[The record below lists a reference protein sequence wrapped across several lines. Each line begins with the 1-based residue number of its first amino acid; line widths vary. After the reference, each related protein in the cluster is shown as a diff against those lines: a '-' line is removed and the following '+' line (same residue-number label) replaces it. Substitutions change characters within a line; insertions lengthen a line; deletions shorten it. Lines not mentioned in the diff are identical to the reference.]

1 MDHSQAQGESFIL
14 FELAGTT
21 YGAPSR
27 LVKQMEMVEQITPV
41 PNASPYLDG
50 VVFSRGQVI
59 PAINLRSRFGFEK
72 VPYDIRTRLIVI
84 QIGDAGTDRF
94 ANRTVGLI
102 ADTAREFLSIPQE
115 AIQPPPEAISS
126 DQDKY
131 LMGIAT
137 VGDRLI
143 LILNIEELLRLT
155 PTTISPSLN
164 SHLPP
169 SSTLSTL

>member
-21 YGAPSR
+21 YAAPSR

-84 QIGDAGTDRF
+84 QVGE
-94 ANRTVGLI
+94 RTVGLI

-143 LILNIEELLRLT
+143 LILDVEELLRLT
-155 PTTISPSLN
+155 QTISPAGNSSIN
-164 SHLPP
+164 SHSFP
-169 SSTLSTL
+169 SPTLSTL